1 MPNFQYKIVTKDNQV
16 KSGVISSL
24 FKFSAHRSL
33 TRDGSSVLLLSG
45 EKPLDM
51 QIDLPFFK
59 SFSLNEKIYFF
70 RNLATMIDS
79 GMSIVESLEIISEQV
94 KSRGIKKAILKM
106 AEDVRNGNKL
116 SDAMRKFPKY
126 FPQHIVENVNM
137 GIVAGR
143 LNETLDRISNDLE
156 KDDELK
162 KKLTG
167 ALAYPAIVILVMVAV
182 LLVFMF
188 YILPEIAQMFIDLD
202 ATLPLPTRILVSA
215 KNFIEANPFF
225 VPGIILAVVLL
236 LTLGSKFQKI
246 RYFLHY
252 IILRLPIFGELIKD
266 YNLVMF
272 FRSME
277 SLSRSGVPIISTIEI
292 ARSTTNNEVYKKT
305 LNKAKPLL
313 LQGVPLSDSLSPFPF
328 LFSKQT
334 RKIIMVGERSGK
346 MDDSFYRV
354 SQYYL
359 RAVDHKTRMLT
370 VLIEPI
376 LMLVLGGFVA
386 MLALSLFLPIYGM
399 INVIN

>member
-24 FKFSAHRSL
+24 FKFNARRSL

-45 EKPLDM
+45 EKPLGLQM
-51 QIDLPFFK
+51 DLPFL
-59 SFSLNEKIYFF
+59 SGFSLSEKIYFF

-79 GMSIVESLEIISEQV
+79 GISIVESLEIISEQV
-94 KSRGIKKAILKM
+94 KGRGIKKAILKM

-126 FPQHIVENVNM
+126 FPQYIVENVNM

-162 KKLTG
+162 KKVKG
-167 ALAYPAIVILVMVAV
+167 ALAYPAIVVLVMVVV
-182 LLVFMF
+182 LFVFMF
-188 YILPEIAQMFIDLD
+188 YILPEVAKLFADIEAG
-202 ATLPLPTRILVSA
+202 LPLPTRILLFA
-215 KNFIEANPFF
+215 KNFMEANPFLI
-225 VPGIILAVVLL
+225 PGIILAVALL
-236 LTLGSKFQKI
+236 FILGLKFQKT

-252 IILRLPIFGELIKD
+252 IILKLPIFGELIKD

-292 ARSTTNNEVYKKT
+292 ARSTTNNEVYKKA
-305 LNKAKPLL
+305 LDRAKPLL
-313 LQGVPLSDSLSPFPF
+313 LQGVPLSDSLSPFPL

-359 RAVDHKTRMLT
+359 RAVDHRTRMLT

-376 LMLVLGGFVA
+376 LMLVLGGLVGL
-386 MLALSLFLPIYGM
+386 LALSLFLPLYSM
-399 INVIN
+399 VDTIN